1 MGPSLRRHLGGL
13 IRPALLL
20 LRSVITA
27 APCAAEWRRL
37 DSPNFIVIGDVGA
50 STLRDIA
57 VKFEGF
63 RETLG
68 RVLSSQVTATAVP
81 TVVVVFPSDRAFKP
95 FMPKFEGRTVE
106 VDGLF
111 VPGQD
116 VNYIGVNSSG
126 GDEALSVV
134 FHEICQ
140 EAWGAGR

>member
-1 MGPSLRRHLGGL
+1 MGCVDGRQ
-13 IRPALLL
+13 IRD
-20 LRSVITA
+20 VA
-27 APCAAEWRRL
+27 ANL
-37 DSPNFIVIGDVGA
+37 
-50 STLRDIA
+50 
-57 VKFEGF
+57 GF

-106 VDGLF
+106 VGGLF

-126 GDEALSVV
+126 GARGPPALRDLRGACRSAARPVGT
-134 FHEICQ
+134 EIL
-140 EAWGAGR
+140 